1 MKLKIGNLGAFTLE
15 TPSNTYGYYKIRNN
29 SNDSSGNFGLL
40 IEDDSNNDLAK
51 FWSGSASTAGSFLY
65 HNNTERL
72 HAHDTGVK
80 ISGSLGVGT
89 STPNTEF
96 DVVGEISVTNANG
109 QRNGLYTNT
118 DGQLVFFRNN
128 FANATATMIIDD
140 ETGNVGIGGTP
151 GSSSLFIYD
160 SDYQQLEISGNRP
173 TIWMTEDDGNANEN
187 FQLRVNGGKFN
198 PTTK

>member
-1 MKLKIGNLGAFTLE
+1 MIQVTVFVTGKCSKQWLSLRDGAVE
-15 TPSNTYGYYKIRNN
+15 
-29 SNDSSGNFGLL
+29 
-40 IEDDSNNDLAK
+40 
-51 FWSGSASTAGSFLY
+51 LY
-65 HNNTERL
+65 HNNDKKLETL
-72 HAHDTGVK
+72 ADGV
-80 ISGSLGVGT
+80 SVTGSLGVGT

-128 FANATATMIIDD
+128 FSNATATMIIDD

-160 SDYQQLEISGNRP
+160 NDYQQLEISGLRP
-173 TIWMTEDDGNANEN
+173 TIWMTEDDGNA
-187 FQLRVNGGKFN
+187 
-198 PTTK
+198 